1 MIKNYLKCYSLYFIL
16 LFCYLIIMSI
26 FYYFNIINYKTMN
39 ILNYLLNLVLFFIL
53 GYKISSLEKKRG
65 YLHGFLI
72 SSLLVILFSIICL
85 ILSKFSFS
93 SLVYYLSLIISSMI
107 AGIIGVS
114 KTT

>member
-1 MIKNYLKCYSLYFIL
+1 MIKNYLKCYLLYFLIL
-16 LFCYLIIMSI
+16 IIYLILVSI
-26 FYYFNIINYKTMN
+26 FYYFNLINYKTIN
-39 ILNYLLNLVLFFIL
+39 IINYLVNLLLFFIL

-72 SSLLVILFSIICL
+72 SSLLVILFSFICL
-85 ILSKFSFS
+85 ILSKYNFS